1 MVFLKNFLA
10 VFEFLQENIFLTIK
24 QSMDYIA
31 EILGLNDT
39 PREIHKNRFGAMVY
53 DHKTAGSC
61 QIMTG
66 SEYSNWKS
74 YQPNRYQKSAVK
86 KAAGKN
92 TYHI

>member
-1 MVFLKNFLA
+1 MNNSQKL
-10 VFEFLQENIFLTIK
+10 I
-24 QSMDYIA
+24 DD
-31 EILGLNDT
+31 ILGLNDK

-53 DHKTAGSC
+53 DHKTAGAC

-66 SEYSNWKS
+66 SQFSNWKS

-92 TYHI
+92 TTFI